1 MDLQY
6 YDDNSGKWI
15 SLKVQSDTNPN
26 NDSTFTTPRY
36 IINNLIK
43 KQGDFVK
50 YYDETILNKTVKLSN
65 SNNGDLKNKFCISKI
80 NLQNNNEGAVI
91 TPTYGGIVVG
101 EGDLVSNVSFHDE
114 TGDLE
119 ITKIK
124 ISKDILNPISSG
136 LSIPDSNTP
145 GIFYIQI
152 EEKTQNE
159 EDNITEE
166 DNTTEEDNGT
176 SI

>member
-15 SLKVQSDTNPN
+15 SLKVQNDTDPN

-43 KQGDFVK
+43 KEGDFVK
-50 YYDETILNKTVKLSN
+50 YYDNTILNKTVKLSN
-65 SNNGDLKNKFCISKI
+65 SNDGNLKNKFFISKI
-80 NLQNNNEGAVI
+80 NLQDNNEGTVI
-91 TPTYGGIVVG
+91 LTPTYSGIVVG

-124 ISKDILNPISSG
+124 ISEDVLNPISSG
-136 LSIPDSNTP
+136 TEIPNENTP
-145 GIFYIQI
+145 GIFYIQT
-152 EEKTQNE
+152 EENNT
-159 EDNITEE
+159 TEE
-166 DNTTEEDNGT
+166 DNTIEEDNGT

>member
-50 YYDETILNKTVKLSN
+50 YYDETENYT
-65 SNNGDLKNKFCISKI
+65 SKI
-80 NLQNNNEGAVI
+80 ELLSAKIGNLCLKDG
-91 TPTYGGIVVG
+91 
-101 EGDLVSNVSFHDE
+101 
-114 TGDLE
+114 
-119 ITKIK
+119 TK
-124 ISKDILNPISSG
+124 N
-136 LSIPDSNTP
+136 
-145 GIFYIQI
+145 
-152 EEKTQNE
+152 
-159 EDNITEE
+159 
-166 DNTTEEDNGT
+166 
-176 SI
+176 

>member
-15 SLKVQSDTNPN
+15 SLKVQNDTDPK

-43 KQGDFVK
+43 KEGDFVK
-50 YYDETILNKTVKLSN
+50 YYDNTILNKTVKLSN
-65 SNNGDLKNKFCISKI
+65 SNDGNLKNKFFISKI
-80 NLQNNNEGAVI
+80 NLQDNNEGTVI
-91 TPTYGGIVVG
+91 LTPTYGGIVVG
-101 EGDLVSNVSFHDE
+101 KGDLVSNVSFHDE

-124 ISKDILNPISSG
+124 ISEDVLNPISSG
-136 LSIPDSNTP
+136 TEIPNENTP

-152 EEKTQNE
+152 EE
-159 EDNITEE
+159 
-166 DNTTEEDNGT
+166 DNTIEEDNGT
-176 SI
+176 SV

>member
-1 MDLQY
+1 MDLKY

-15 SLKVQSDTNPN
+15 TLKVQSNTDPN
-26 NDSTFTTPRY
+26 NDSTFATPKY

-43 KQGDFVK
+43 KEGDFVK
-50 YYDETILNKTVKLSN
+50 YYDNTILNEKIKLANSQEKNFISN
-65 SNNGDLKNKFCISKI
+65 IK
-80 NLQNNNEGAVI
+80 LQNNNNGTVI
-91 TPTYGGIVVG
+91 LTPTYGGIVVG

-124 ISKDILNPISSG
+124 ISKDVLNPISSG
-136 LSIPDSNTP
+136 LTIPDSNTS

-159 EDNITEE
+159 EDN
-166 DNTTEEDNGT
+166 TTEEDNDT

>member
-6 YDDNSGKWI
+6 YDDNSGEWV
-15 SLKVQSDTNPN
+15 SLKAQNDTDIN
-26 NDSTFTTPRY
+26 NNSTFTTPSY
-36 IINNLIK
+36 IIKKLIK
-43 KQGDFVK
+43 EEDGFVK
-50 YYDETILNKTVKLSN
+50 YPGSKGSIILNEEIKLANSKEKNFISN
-65 SNNGDLKNKFCISKI
+65 IK
-80 NLQNNNEGAVI
+80 LQNNNQGTVVL

-124 ISKDILNPISSG
+124 ISKDVLNPISSG
-136 LSIPDSNTP
+136 LTIPDSNTP
-145 GIFYIQI
+145 GFFYIQI

-159 EDNITEE
+159 EDNTI
-166 DNTTEEDNGT
+166 EEDNGT